1 MFELDLKSRKSIYEQ
16 VVDKF
21 KEEILLGII
30 GPDEKLPSVREM
42 SKELTVNPNT
52 IQKSFRE
59 LERQGYIYTVSGVGS
74 FATAKS
80 EIIPDEKVLDEV
92 RSRIF
97 DDIRELYYLLGDDAS
112 ARLIVEDILKNV
124 EAKLRGLK

>member
-21 KEEILLGII
+21 KEEILVGVI

-42 SKELTVNPNT
+42 SKALTVNPNT

-74 FATAKS
+74 FATPKS
-80 EIIPDEKVLDEV
+80 EIIPDEKVVGEV

-97 DDIRELYYLLGDDAS
+97 EDVRELYYLLGDDAS
-112 ARLIVEDILKNV
+112 ARGIVEDVLKNV
-124 EAKLRGLK
+124 ETRLRGQK